1 MKSESKKNNKAKKES
16 LKRSDEGSIKIPSN
30 LKINFL
36 EKMYTIRKFEEK
48 VKELFSLG
56 LIRGST
62 HVYIG
67 EEAVATGACYSINK
81 DDYIVSTHRGHGHC
95 IAKGADLR
103 LMMAELLGRQTG
115 YCKGKGGS
123 MHIADF
129 EIGILGATGIVGS
142 GLPIAV
148 GAALSSKY
156 LANGK
161 VTISFF
167 GDGASN
173 QGTFHE
179 CLNMASIWKLPIIF
193 ICENNCYAITIPS
206 SYSTSCTN
214 IADRARGYNIPS
226 TIVDGCNVEE
236 VYLAVAKACFFAR
249 KSLGPTLIEA
259 KTYRYEGHWIG
270 DPQVYRNKDEVELWK
285 KKDPIISY
293 KKKLTSQKI
302 ISQDEY
308 SILKDKIDRLI
319 DDAVEFAKAS
329 PYLPKDKAM
338 EDIYT

>member
-1 MKSESKKNNKAKKES
+1 MEENFRKIEHSIKKENKKSISIPSS
-16 LKRSDEGSIKIPSN
+16 LKLS
-30 LKINFL
+30 FL

-67 EEAVATGACYSINK
+67 EEAVAVGACSALKK

-95 IAKGADLR
+95 IAKGAELR
-103 LMMAELLGRQTG
+103 PMMAELLGKQTG

-129 EIGILGATGIVGS
+129 NIGILGAVGIVGS

-156 LANGK
+156 LNQNK
-161 VTISFF
+161 ITIAFF

-179 CLNMASIWKLPIIF
+179 CLNLASIWKLPIIF
-193 ICENNCYAITIPS
+193 LCENNCYAITVGT
-206 SYSTSCTN
+206 SYSTSCIN
-214 IADRARGYNIPS
+214 IADRAASYNIYS
-226 TIVDGCNVEE
+226 NVVDGNDVEAI
-236 VYLAVAKACFFAR
+236 YLAVLNAI
-249 KSLGPTLIEA
+249 SVITNGPILIEA
-259 KTYRYEGHWIG
+259 KTYRYEGHWVG
-270 DPQVYRNKDEVELWK
+270 DPQVYRSKNEVENWR
-285 KKDPIISY
+285 KKDPIPTY
-293 KKKLTSQKI
+293 KSKLIREKI
-302 ISQDEY
+302 ITEHEY
-308 SILKDKIDRLI
+308 KEITEKIDHDI
-319 DDAVEFAKAS
+319 EDAVIFAKESPFLPAS
-329 PYLPKDKAM
+329 SATD
-338 EDIYT
+338 DIYTED

>member
-1 MKSESKKNNKAKKES
+1 
-16 LKRSDEGSIKIPSN
+16 
-30 LKINFL
+30 
-36 EKMYTIRKFEEK
+36 MYTIRKFEEK

-67 EEAVATGACYSINK
+67 EEAVAVGACSALAS

-95 IAKGADLR
+95 IAKGAELR
-103 LMMAELLGRQTG
+103 PMMAELLGKETG
-115 YCKGKGGS
+115 CCKGKGGS

-129 EIGILGATGIVGS
+129 DKGILGAVGIVGA

-156 LANGK
+156 LNNGK
-161 VTISFF
+161 ITISFF

-179 CLNMASIWKLPIIF
+179 CLNLASIWKLPIIF
-193 ICENNCYAITIPS
+193 VCENNCYAITVPA

-214 IADRARGYNIPS
+214 IADRAPGYNIEGIITDGS
-226 TIVDGCNVEE
+226 DVEKVYIAVKKAVDNVKNGSRT
-236 VYLAVAKACFFAR
+236 V
-249 KSLGPTLIEA
+249 LIEA

-270 DPQVYRNKDEVELWK
+270 DPQVYRSKEEIDYWK
-285 KKDPIISY
+285 TKDPINNY
-293 KKKLTSQKI
+293 KKKLINEKI
-302 ISQDEY
+302 ITENSY
-308 SILKDKIDRLI
+308 TLMTDKVDKLI
-319 DDAVEFAKAS
+319 EDAVEFAKNSKFLSA
-329 PYLPKDKAM
+329 DKALD
-338 EDIYT
+338 DIYTSNDFMFRS